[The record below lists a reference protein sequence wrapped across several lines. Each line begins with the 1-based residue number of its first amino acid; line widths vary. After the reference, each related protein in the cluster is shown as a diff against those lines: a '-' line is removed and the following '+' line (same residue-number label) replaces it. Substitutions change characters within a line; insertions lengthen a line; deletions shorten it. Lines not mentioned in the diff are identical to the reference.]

1 MKTNFHGNTKHKK
14 RGGRIIFVILAVVL
28 LLNVFDVLWPQ
39 TVVRSLLG
47 PVVGVRSALAKPFSG
62 ISGAFHE
69 KASLEAEN
77 KKLQE
82 RITELELAALQAT
95 VDTGLIPAITT
106 ERETSPVGSQLIVL
120 MRPPFSLYDTLILD
134 ARNMNVSVGDRVFA
148 YGVLLGAI
156 SHVDATTA
164 TVQLF
169 TAPGVKTAI
178 RIGTMDAEA
187 VGQGGGRYIAVF
199 PKDVQIEVGAAVVMP
214 QAFNTIIG
222 AVGAVDVDKNGT
234 FQNVHVSIPVS
245 LNNLSVVTVTPAG
258 VVE

>member
-1 MKTNFHGNTKHKK
+1 MKTNFHGNTKQKK
-14 RGGRIIFVILAVVL
+14 RKGRAVLVILAVVL

-47 PVVGVRSALAKPFSG
+47 PVVSVRSALAKPFSG
-62 ISGAFHE
+62 ITGIFHA
-69 KASLEAEN
+69 KTTLEAEN

-82 RITELELAALQAT
+82 RITELELTALQAT
-95 VDTGLIPAITT
+95 VDTALIPAITA
-106 ERETSPVGSQLIVL
+106 EREQSPAGAQLIVL

-134 ARNMNVSVGDRVFA
+134 VRNTNVSVGDRVFA
-148 YGVLLGAI
+148 YGVLLGTI

-169 TAPGVKTAI
+169 TAPGVKTPI
-178 RIGTMDAEA
+178 RIGMMDAEA
-187 VGQGGGRYIAVF
+187 VGQGGGRYIAIF
-199 PKDVQIEVGAAVVMP
+199 PKDTQIEVGSAVVMP
-214 QAFNTIIG
+214 QAFNTVVG

-234 FQNVHVSIPVS
+234 FQNVHISIPIS
-245 LNNLSVVTVTPAG
+245 LNNLSVVTVTPAS